1 MELPVARQAVEFA
14 WAAALGLALG
24 CWYDVLRALRRRHRR
39 LTVPA
44 DGLYCLTALLA
55 LLAFALYAGRGMMRL
70 FALLG
75 MGLGAMLWFLTLSPL
90 ALRLFSAFW
99 ALLGKLLRLIC
110 APVRGILKIFLI
122 FFKKVFATARKWPHG
137 KGGPEDMKL
146 IKSSLLVKLVILIL
160 VVYATVTLVKLQSRI
175 SDKKA
180 EADALTSSITTAEQ
194 ENGRLQDAIDK
205 LDTPEGVENVAR
217 DKLDMAAEGEIIFY
231 DVSD

>member
-1 MELPVARQAVEFA
+1 MPFEK
-14 WAAALGLALG
+14 
-24 CWYDVLRALRRRHRR
+24 
-39 LTVPA
+39 
-44 DGLYCLTALLA
+44 
-55 LLAFALYAGRGMMRL
+55 
-70 FALLG
+70 
-75 MGLGAMLWFLTLSPL
+75 GAPQN
-90 ALRLFSAFW
+90 
-99 ALLGKLLRLIC
+99 
-110 APVRGILKIFLI
+110 
-122 FFKKVFATARKWPHG
+122 
-137 KGGPEDMKL
+137 MKL
-146 IKSSLLVKLVILIL
+146 TKSSLLVKLVILIL

>member
-1 MELPVARQAVEFA
+1 
-14 WAAALGLALG
+14 
-24 CWYDVLRALRRRHRR
+24 
-39 LTVPA
+39 
-44 DGLYCLTALLA
+44 
-55 LLAFALYAGRGMMRL
+55 
-70 FALLG
+70 
-75 MGLGAMLWFLTLSPL
+75 
-90 ALRLFSAFW
+90 
-99 ALLGKLLRLIC
+99 
-110 APVRGILKIFLI
+110 
-122 FFKKVFATARKWPHG
+122 
-137 KGGPEDMKL
+137 MKL

-231 DVSD
+231 DVSDKALRRIFCRIARESPVWKLSDHQNQTWGIKRNIWSSLQLERS